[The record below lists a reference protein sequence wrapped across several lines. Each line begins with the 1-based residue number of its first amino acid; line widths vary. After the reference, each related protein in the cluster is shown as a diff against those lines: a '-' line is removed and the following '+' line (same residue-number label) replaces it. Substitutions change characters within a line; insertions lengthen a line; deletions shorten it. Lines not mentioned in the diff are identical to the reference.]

1 VATREAAGA
10 KPGGRGGRSHSA
22 LPAAPQSCRGAPS
35 TSALTCRCSPG
46 PSSPKTHSPDE
57 GAPHWPGGP
66 CASCEAPHMER
77 AEGPLG
83 TVRPGISQRSLQLP
97 HVDTPCALR
106 FWNVAFLAHWDG
118 RVSVLKTR
126 TKKRARSCFL
136 PGCPRPCRLLA
147 APTPCT
153 GRAMQP
159 RSLRY
164 FGVICCRGRSCL
176 ELTQIHI
183 PCPLEAYSPGC
194 CCTFFLRFLQRES
207 SLPYFPQP
215 KKKKKKKKKLCIHL
229 LFLLQSRSGSRDGG
243 SITEVLILGALQ
255 SPTLSSEQPG
265 SNESPRRRGLGDAV
279 CAVGVMGRGTQSQPN
294 SRHHV
299 FGSAAICCR
308 QRRIPVKDHRCPAAC
323 CTVLALFHLHCSAR
337 QSTLR
342 LIQGGAAPC
351 ET

>member
-1 VATREAAGA
+1 MATREAAGA

-83 TVRPGISQRSLQLP
+83 TVRPGISQCSLQLP

-215 KKKKKKKKKLCIHL
+215 KKKKSFASICFSCYKAAAAPGMEGVSPKCSFWALCRV
-229 LFLLQSRSGSRDGG
+229 QRSAPS
-243 SITEVLILGALQ
+243 SLGAM
-255 SPTLSSEQPG
+255 SHPG
-265 SNESPRRRGLGDAV
+265 G
-279 CAVGVMGRGTQSQPN
+279 VGWEM
-294 SRHHV
+294 
-299 FGSAAICCR
+299 
-308 QRRIPVKDHRCPAAC
+308 RC
-323 CTVLALFHLHCSAR
+323 VR
-337 QSTLR
+337 W
-342 LIQGGAAPC
+342 G
-351 ET
+351 